1 MTTTTPGEAHAFFRG
16 KFLGIAALLFVAAL
30 LFAQHALPQSIASI
44 DPTEG
49 KVNDQIT
56 VSGSGLGKSAVSSFY
71 LSDDKEDYKA
81 AIVSQADDKAVI
93 KVPSV
98 KPGRYNISVQSGG
111 KIVILPVRF
120 EVQQ

>member
-1 MTTTTPGEAHAFFRG
+1 M
-16 KFLGIAALLFVAAL
+16 AL

-56 VSGSGLGKSAVSSFY
+56 VSGSGLGKSAVSSFF
-71 LSDDKEDYKA
+71 LSDEKEDYKA

-93 KVPSV
+93 KVPNV
-98 KPGRYNISVQSGG
+98 KPGRYNVSIQSGG
-111 KIVILPVRF
+111 RIVILPVRF
-120 EVQQ
+120 EVHP